1 MELLDLVRQYSA
13 VKQMLNDVSDREK
26 KLKEELKSIVL
37 ESGELDEKGS
47 TSLEVDDEI
56 SKVRKLVQQRRV
68 SKSFDP
74 DAAESILK
82 EKGLFDRCIEMV
94 PALDEQEILA
104 ARYEDLLT
112 DDDIDAMFP
121 AKESFAFMVVIDK

>member
-1 MELLDLVRQYSA
+1 MELLDLVRQYAA

-74 DAAESILK
+74 NAAESILK